1 MTVGGAPIA
10 GVTPPEATTIASVS
24 SAPIADVVA
33 EMLGTSDDNTAELL
47 VKELGVAGGGGGS
60 RDAGLAVIQQTLE
73 GWGVPMAGVALAD
86 GSGLS
91 NDNRLTCAALLAVLA
106 RHGPDDAFG
115 VGLPIAAQSGTL
127 SDLFVDSPVAGRLR
141 GKTGTL
147 GNAPLDADPPGVKSL
162 SGYLPVDGNGTIEFA
177 LVLNSAGPLTDEAV
191 YLPIWNALATT
202 LATYPQGPTPTELG
216 PR

>member
-1 MTVGGAPIA
+1 M
-10 GVTPPEATTIASVS
+10 S
-24 SAPIADVVA
+24 SAPITDVVA

-47 VKELGVAGGGGGS
+47 VKELGVAGGGGGT
-60 RDAGLAVIQQTLE
+60 RDAGLAVIQQTLQ
-73 GWGVPMAGVALAD
+73 GWGVPMAGVVLAD

-115 VGLPIAAQSGTL
+115 VGLPVAGQSGTL

-162 SGYLPVDGNGTIEFA
+162 SGYLPVDGNGTIEYA
-177 LVLNSAGPLTDEAV
+177 LLLNSAGPLTDEAV

>member
-1 MTVGGAPIA
+1 MR
-10 GVTPPEATTIASVS
+10 S
-24 SAPIADVVA
+24 
-33 EMLGTSDDNTAELL
+33 
-47 VKELGVAGGGGGS
+47 
-60 RDAGLAVIQQTLE
+60 
-73 GWGVPMAGVALAD
+73 
-86 GSGLS
+86 GSGCRS
-91 NDNRLTCAALLAVLA
+91 
-106 RHGPDDAFG
+106 P
-115 VGLPIAAQSGTL
+115 AQSGTL

-162 SGYLPVDGNGTIEFA
+162 SGYLPVDGNGT
-177 LVLNSAGPLTDEAV
+177 SSSRWSSTPPDPLTDEAV